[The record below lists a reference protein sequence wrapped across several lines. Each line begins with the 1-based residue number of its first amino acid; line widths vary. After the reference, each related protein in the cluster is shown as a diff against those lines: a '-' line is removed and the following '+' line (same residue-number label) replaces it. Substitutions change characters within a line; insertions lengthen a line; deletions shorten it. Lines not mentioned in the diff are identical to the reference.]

1 MNCAALLAL
10 PGVFHLDDGGDN
22 DVTEK
27 EKEKELDLSHSPA
40 LHLSQFDGSLS
51 LTLFLFLSC
60 VETGEKGQNVCIDVE
75 IANPN
80 SLSLKRC
87 KKKERK
93 NRGSSDGL
101 VVPNGF

>member
-51 LTLFLFLSC
+51 LLLFSYSFPAWRL
-60 VETGEKGQNVCIDVE
+60 
-75 IANPN
+75 
-80 SLSLKRC
+80 
-87 KKKERK
+87 ER
-93 NRGSSDGL
+93 RGRMY
-101 VVPNGF
+101 V